1 MLLSG
6 CSYDRKATFFMEYSI
21 CGLFAESEAHI
32 LDLNEKLPC
41 SKQWHVHHNIVQ
53 LCFYIESNIHIV
65 IIHMFANK
73 HACVNA
79 ARADLHSEMHSS

>member
-6 CSYDRKATFFMEYSI
+6 CSYDKKATFFMEYSI

-53 LCFYIESNIHIV
+53 LCIHIV

>member
-1 MLLSG
+1 MLMLLSG

-53 LCFYIESNIHIV
+53 LCFDIEATSTLFTFTCLPTNMPV
-65 IIHMFANK
+65 
-73 HACVNA
+73 
-79 ARADLHSEMHSS
+79 